1 MTLCLASWIDVHAQ
15 TQDGRTI
22 LDGKR
27 KLRHLLTQNHQWAV
41 DIERELAP
49 VVPPV
54 VKVACAVRRQTPQR
68 WYDNSELRMC
78 QDSVLSRVT
87 ETTT

>member
-1 MTLCLASWIDVHAQ
+1 MHKRKHR
-15 TQDGRTI
+15 RTI

-27 KLRHLLTQNHQWAV
+27 QLRHLLTQNHQWAV

-54 VKVACAVRRQTPQR
+54 VKVACAVRRQTQQR
-68 WYDNSELRMC
+68 WYDNSELRMR
-78 QDSVLSRVT
+78 QDLVL
-87 ETTT
+87 